1 MNEISKVSDITYQD
15 VADYLRLVEIDNNE
29 MNTLNTLINV
39 SKSFI
44 SNYTGRSI
52 EELDNY
58 RDFVIVVLI
67 LCQDMWDNRTLYVDS
82 KNLNRVIYAHIKTT
96 KGFTLIANNSDFEKA
111 LTNFTIRYP
120 NFEIN
125 RDMIIEFRGKTY
137 TIQYLNNVDEA
148 NTELEIQAKLVEK

>member
-15 VADYLRLVEIDNNE
+15 VADYLRLVEIANNE
-29 MNTLNTLINV
+29 MTTLNTLITV

-82 KNLNRVIYAHIKTT
+82 KNLNRVIESILGLHSVN
-96 KGFTLIANNSDFEKA
+96 L
-111 LTNFTIRYP
+111 L
-120 NFEIN
+120 
-125 RDMIIEFRGKTY
+125 
-137 TIQYLNNVDEA
+137 
-148 NTELEIQAKLVEK
+148 